1 MKPGGYEMRI
11 KPIQITM
18 IMVLVMGIVFPS
30 LMLPAYG
37 AESFKLRIE
46 SKLSEVELSWNKV
59 SGATSYDIYRSL
71 SKTTKLATVTPDTLK
86 YRDRSVTKNKS
97 YTYWVVAKQDDVEL
111 ATSNCWVAVPGNKQS
126 SPTPPSLRATA
137 YSTPYVELSWGSS
150 NAVYYELEQKTGDQ
164 KFQTRAVLNKETKYT
179 DYFVNR
185 GSTYTYRV
193 RAFNDYGS
201 SDYSDEVTI
210 SVKSREAVPDVPTGF
225 SARDER
231 VYNRN
236 TGKHESKQRLI
247 LSWRYD
253 DTDVHGFKIERKK
266 SSEDKYSAVIEAIPG
281 LNTFNHK
288 GGRTYSYD
296 SSARYKQYYYY
307 DPNVSTDTTYY
318 YRIKA
323 YNHYGSSDYS
333 REVKV
338 DTAVT
343 KVPSPPSDLKGEA
356 TPGRVNLT
364 WVNNATNEK
373 GSYIERRTDNTA
385 AFSKVGTAQAGANS
399 YRDTSVSPNTAY
411 DYRVRAFNDKGN
423 SRYSNETTV
432 TTPSAP
438 SPIRTTRETTK
449 KRTGETPRVATET
462 KSFSKD
468 CTLLLYLSPDTASLS
483 KMKTV
488 TTAPVV
494 ESGTIF
500 LPARDIANLFDAAIA
515 WDDNEKT
522 VTLTYQNQI
531 IEGWLGQKSA
541 RINGSSVAVDTEDP
555 TITPIIAKEKYLMLP
570 LPFIQQAFNCTIES
584 QPDGRF
590 IKVIKN

>member
-11 KPIQITM
+11 KPIQMTM
-18 IMVLVMGIVFPS
+18 IMILVIGLVFPS

-46 SKLSEVELSWNKV
+46 SKVSEVELRWGRV

-71 SKTTKLATVTPDTLK
+71 SKTTKLATVTADTLK
-86 YRDRSVTKNKS
+86 YRDRSVTKKES
-97 YTYWVVAKQDDVEL
+97 YTYWVVAKQDDAEL

-150 NAVYYELEQKTGDQ
+150 NAVYYELEQKTGDH
-164 KFQTRAVLNKETKYT
+164 KFHTRAVLNKETKYT

-201 SDYSDEVTI
+201 SDYSDEVTV

-236 TGKHESKQRLI
+236 TGKYESKQRLI
-247 LSWRYD
+247 LSWRYE
-253 DTDVHGFKIERKK
+253 DTDAHGFKIERKK
-266 SSEDKYSAVIEAIPG
+266 SSEEKYSAVIEAIPG
-281 LNTFNHK
+281 LNTFNQK

-323 YNHYGSSDYS
+323 YNHNGSSDYS

-343 KVPSPPSDLKGEA
+343 KVPSPPADLQAEA
-356 TPGRVNLT
+356 VPGRVDLT
-364 WVNNATNEK
+364 WSDNSGNEK
-373 GSYIERRTDNTA
+373 GFYMERRADNTES
-385 AFSKVGTAQAGANS
+385 FSKVGTARAGANS

-411 DYRVRAFNDKGN
+411 EYRVRAFNDKGN
-423 SRYSNETTV
+423 SRYSNEATV

-438 SPIRTTRETTK
+438 GPRRITRETP
-449 KRTGETPRVATET
+449 GETTRVATET

-468 CTLLLYLSPDTASLS
+468 CTLLLYPSPDTASLA
-483 KMKTV
+483 KMKTLS
-488 TTAPVV
+488 TAPLV
-494 ESGTIF
+494 ESTVIF
-500 LPARDIANLFDAAIA
+500 LPARDIADLFDAAIA
-515 WDDNEKT
+515 WDDNEKK
-522 VTLTYQNQI
+522 VILTYQNQI
-531 IEGWLGQKSA
+531 IEGCLGQNSA
-541 RINGSSVAVDTEDP
+541 RINGSSVAVDTDDP
-555 TITPIIAKEKYLMLP
+555 TITPIIAKGKYLMLP
-570 LPFIQQAFNCTIES
+570 LPFIEQAFNCTIES